1 MPDKIRCIIVD
12 DEPVAL
18 DILENHISKIDKIEM
33 VGRCK
38 NATDAFNMIN
48 ANQIDLIFLDIN
60 MPGISGIS
68 FAKSINKAIKII
80 FTTAYREYAI
90 EGFDLHA
97 VDYLLK
103 PISFDRFVD
112 AVNNFEV
119 IHFNKSISKNHQSIE
134 SDFIFMKIDRKMH
147 KIDFSKILWIE
158 SLSDYLKI
166 ETTEGT
172 KVTRETISSI
182 ETKLPSAQFLRI
194 HRSFIIAVDKIE
206 SYSNEEVI
214 IQDKFFPI
222 SRTYKEQVLACLEKF
237 H

>member
-48 ANQIDLIFLDIN
+48 AQQVDLIFLDIN
-60 MPGISGIS
+60 MPGFSGIS
-68 FAKSINKAIKII
+68 FAKSINKSIKII

-103 PISFDRFVD
+103 PISFNRLLDAINNYQEVHIGRFKHVTGFAD
-112 AVNNFEV
+112 VAP
-119 IHFNKSISKNHQSIE
+119 KSYHCSKKLSHDHANDSQSN
-134 SDFIFMKIDRKMH
+134 
-147 KIDFSKILWIE
+147 
-158 SLSDYLKI
+158 
-166 ETTEGT
+166 G
-172 KVTRETISSI
+172 
-182 ETKLPSAQFLRI
+182 
-194 HRSFIIAVDKIE
+194 
-206 SYSNEEVI
+206 
-214 IQDKFFPI
+214 
-222 SRTYKEQVLACLEKF
+222 
-237 H
+237 